1 MLELL
6 RSACA
11 CRRFAL
17 RVGGAADRRS
27 SMSAVACAAIFDDSG
42 AVLAEYALVLTL
54 LACAFMAGMNLVE
67 RAAGQALTNVET
79 GLLNYATRT
88 GT

>member
-1 MLELL
+1 
-6 RSACA
+6 
-11 CRRFAL
+11 
-17 RVGGAADRRS
+17 
-27 SMSAVACAAIFDDSG
+27 
-42 AVLAEYALVLTL
+42 LAEYALVLTL